1 MFRLADRDF
10 RESEDEPDRIGYDA
24 FISHASEDK
33 EDIVRPIAQALD
45 AMGLDIWFD
54 EFELKVGDSLRQS
67 IDRGLANSRYGIVV
81 LSKAFFSKKWPQYE
95 LDGLTARE
103 IDGKKVI
110 LPIWHNIDKAEVLKY
125 SPSLADKVALDT
137 QKMSIDEIADSLA
150 EVLID

>member
-1 MFRLADRDF
+1 M
-10 RESEDEPDRIGYDA
+10 
-24 FISHASEDK
+24 
-33 EDIVRPIAQALD
+33 
-45 AMGLDIWFD
+45 
-54 EFELKVGDSLRQS
+54 ELLYCQKPFLV
-67 IDRGLANSRYGIVV
+67 
-81 LSKAFFSKKWPQYE
+81 KKWPQYE